1 MKDLRGKITCA
12 EALSRPAQMN
22 GAFVTAWNRQRDAG
36 GGTHAGNNRER
47 AFDPLVGQQA
57 LHNGA
62 NPVVAHFAH
71 QAHGLS
77 HTLESQAGVSD
88 GPAQIDHEFAALS
101 EPALGQQVACNG
113 ISIAGSEPGQD
124 IQNQRTGHKNMA
136 FCEKTHHSFPSLIP

>member
-1 MKDLRGKITCA
+1 MLAVERMPETTVSEFSTRSSASRLCTMA
-12 EALSRPAQMN
+12 PTLSSPTLLIRC
-22 GAFVTAWNRQRDAG
+22 T
-36 GGTHAGNNRER
+36 
-47 AFDPLVGQQA
+47 
-57 LHNGA
+57 
-62 NPVVAHFAH
+62 
-71 QAHGLS
+71 GLS